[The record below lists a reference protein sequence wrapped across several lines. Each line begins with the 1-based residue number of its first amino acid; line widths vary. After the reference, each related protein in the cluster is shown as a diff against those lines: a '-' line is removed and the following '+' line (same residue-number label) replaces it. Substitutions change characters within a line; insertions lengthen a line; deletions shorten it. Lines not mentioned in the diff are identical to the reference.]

1 MSEVIE
7 NQEVKDIQIEF
18 KPAVINVLEKEKF
31 KESID
36 LIVAKYEGHV
46 PSAENLTVD
55 RKTRAE
61 LNKLITKIETRRKE
75 IKKSINIPY
84 AEFEVWYKKEIAP
97 MEKVI
102 ETIDEGIKKI
112 EAEQKEARK
121 KVVHELLVEL
131 TTDTEVDS
139 RIFENFVD
147 DWAKASNF
155 NDIKPKKQVI
165 DSITYVIDG
174 EKQKIANYKADK
186 EIISNFC
193 FGNNVSDTPYIRM
206 LDSGKSVSEVMSA
219 ISEDV
224 LFEKK
229 RKEAEEKRKEAEK
242 QRQAELEKQQ
252 QEYETRKLEES
263 FNALPSH
270 VGKENAKS
278 LSQPEVVEHFKEEF
292 DKKAA
297 QTQVEISGTTVN
309 EEPEKLPEKKYMAV
323 IEICFSS
330 IEEKNQWKQVMI
342 DNGFGDFKATEF
354 KEIKHD

>member
-7 NQEVKDIQIEF
+7 EQEVKDIQIEF

-121 KVVHELLVEL
+121 KVVRELLTEF
-131 TTDTEVDS
+131 TEDAEVDS
-139 RIFENFVD
+139 RIFESFVD

-174 EKQKIANYKADK
+174 EKQKIAEYKANKDT
-186 EIISNFC
+186 ISNFC
-193 FGNNVSDTPYIRM
+193 FGNSVSDTPYIRM

-224 LFEKK
+224 LFEKQ
-229 RKEAEEKRKEAEK
+229 RKEAEEKRKEAER

-252 QEYETRKLEES
+252 QEFETRKLEAS
-263 FNALPSH
+263 FNSDAS
-270 VGKENAKS
+270 VSTKIIQS
-278 LSQPEVVEHFKEEF
+278 
-292 DKKAA
+292 
-297 QTQVEISGTTVN
+297 
-309 EEPEKLPEKKYMAV
+309 EPEKTKSNPDEEIAEVSGAEIVQKYRAV

-330 IEEKNQWKQVMI
+330 LEEKNKWKQVMV
-342 DNGFGDFKATEF
+342 DNGFGDFKAKEF
-354 KEIKHD
+354 GKI

>member
-7 NQEVKDIQIEF
+7 EQEVKDIQIEF

-131 TTDTEVDS
+131 TTNTEVDS

-174 EKQKIANYKADK
+174 EKQKIADYKADK
-186 EIISNFC
+186 ETISNFC

-229 RKEAEEKRKEAEK
+229 RKEAEEK

-252 QEYETRKLEES
+252 QEFETRKLEES

-270 VGKENAKS
+270 VGEENAKS

-292 DKKAA
+292 DKKSA
-297 QTQVEISGTTVN
+297 QSQVEISGSTVN

>member
-131 TTDTEVDS
+131 TTNTEVDS

-174 EKQKIANYKADK
+174 EKQKIADYKADK
-186 EIISNFC
+186 ETISNFC

-229 RKEAEEKRKEAEK
+229 RKEAEEK

-252 QEYETRKLEES
+252 QEFETRKLEES

-270 VGKENAKS
+270 VGEENAKS

-292 DKKAA
+292 DKKSA
-297 QTQVEISGTTVN
+297 QSQVEISGSTVN

>member
-7 NQEVKDIQIEF
+7 NEEVKDIEIEF
-18 KPAVINVLEKEKF
+18 KPAVINILEEEKF
-31 KESID
+31 KESINRV
-36 LIVAKYEGHV
+36 VAEYTGHV
-46 PSAENLTVD
+46 PSVENLTVD
-55 RKTRAE
+55 RKTRAS
-61 LNKLITKIETRRKE
+61 LNKLIDKIETRRKE
-75 IKKSINIPY
+75 IKKSINVPY
-84 AEFEVWYKKEIAP
+84 AEFEGWYKKAIAP

-102 ETIDEGIKKI
+102 ETIDAGIKKI
-112 EAEQKEARK
+112 EDEQKEARK

-155 NDIKPKKQVI
+155 NDIKPKKQLI
-165 DSITYVIDG
+165 DSINYVIDG
-174 EKQKIANYKADK
+174 EKQKIDEYKANK
-186 EIISNFC
+186 ETISNFC

-224 LFEKK
+224 LFEKQ
-229 RKEAEEKRKEAEK
+229 RKEAEEKRKEAER
-242 QRQAELEKQQ
+242 QRRAELEKQQ
-252 QEYETRKLEES
+252 QEFETRKLEES

-270 VGKENAKS
+270 VGEENARS

-297 QTQVEISGTTVN
+297 QSQVEISGTTVN
-309 EEPEKLPEKKYMAV
+309 EESEKIPNEKYMAV
-323 IEICFSS
+323 IEIYFSS

-342 DNGFGDFKATEF
+342 NNGFGDFKATEF
-354 KEIKHD
+354 KKI

>member
-7 NQEVKDIQIEF
+7 NKEVKDIEIEF
-18 KPAVINVLEKEKF
+18 KPAVINILEEEKF
-31 KESID
+31 KESINRV
-36 LIVAKYEGHV
+36 VAEYTGHV
-46 PSAENLTVD
+46 PSVENLTVD
-55 RKTRAE
+55 RKTRAS
-61 LNKLITKIETRRKE
+61 LNKLIDKIETRRKQ
-75 IKKSINIPY
+75 IKKSINVPY
-84 AEFEVWYKKEIAP
+84 AEFEVWYKKAIAP

-102 ETIDEGIKKI
+102 ETIDAGIKKI

-131 TTDTEVDS
+131 TIDTEVDS

-155 NDIKPKKQVI
+155 NDIKPKKQLI

-174 EKQKIANYKADK
+174 EKQKIAEYKENKDT
-186 EIISNFC
+186 ISNFC

-224 LFEKK
+224 LFEKQ

-252 QEYETRKLEES
+252 QEFETRKLEAS
-263 FNALPSH
+263 FNS
-270 VGKENAKS
+270 
-278 LSQPEVVEHFKEEF
+278 
-292 DKKAA
+292 AA
-297 QTQVEISGTTVN
+297 SVSTKIIQS
-309 EEPEKLPEKKYMAV
+309 EPEKTKSSPDEEIAEVSGGEIVQKYRAV
-323 IEICFSS
+323 IEIYFAS

-354 KEIKHD
+354 KKI

>member
-7 NQEVKDIQIEF
+7 NEEVKDIQIDF
-18 KPAVINVLEKEKF
+18 KPAVINILEEEKF
-31 KESID
+31 KESISRV
-36 LIVAKYEGHV
+36 VAEYTGHV
-46 PSAENLTVD
+46 PSVENLTVD
-55 RKTRAE
+55 KKTRAS

-75 IKKSINIPY
+75 IKKTINVPY
-84 AEFEVWYKKEIAP
+84 AEFEGWYKKAIAP

-102 ETIDEGIKKI
+102 ETIDAGIKKI
-112 EAEQKEARK
+112 ETEQKEARK

-155 NDIKPKKQVI
+155 NDTKPKKQLI

-174 EKQKIANYKADK
+174 EKQKIAEYKANKDT
-186 EIISNFC
+186 ISNFC

-224 LFEKK
+224 LFEKQ

-242 QRQAELEKQQ
+242 QRQVELKKQQ
-252 QEYETRKLEES
+252 QEFETRKLEAS
-263 FNALPSH
+263 FNS
-270 VGKENAKS
+270 
-278 LSQPEVVEHFKEEF
+278 
-292 DKKAA
+292 AA
-297 QTQVEISGTTVN
+297 SVSTKIIQSK
-309 EEPEKLPEKKYMAV
+309 PEKTKSIPDEEIAEVSGAEIVQKYRAV
-323 IEICFSS
+323 IEIYFSS

-342 DNGFGDFKATEF
+342 DNGFGDFKAKEF
-354 KEIKHD
+354 KEIKPEVVEND

>member
-1 MSEVIE
+1 MNEFNVTFEPAKIEVL
-7 NQEVKDIQIEF
+7 DR
-18 KPAVINVLEKEKF
+18 EKF
-31 KESID
+31 EEQINSIAQANSNRLVTVESMAD
-36 LIVAKYEGHV
+36 DK
-46 PSAENLTVD
+46 
-55 RKTRAE
+55 KTRAE
-61 LNKLITKIETRRKE
+61 LRKLSKSLNDEKIR
-75 IKKSINIPY
+75 IKKEYNQPLS
-84 AEFEVWYKKEIAP
+84 EFEFWFKKAVAVLDEAISQ
-97 MEKVI
+97 
-102 ETIDEGIKKI
+102 IDSGIKDI

-139 RIFENFVD
+139 RIFESFVD

-155 NDIKPKKQVI
+155 NDNKPKKQAI

-174 EKQKIANYKADK
+174 EKQKIAEYKANK
-186 EIISNFC
+186 ETISNFC

-242 QRQAELEKQQ
+242 QRQAELEKQK

-263 FNALPSH
+263 FNSPAAEQS
-270 VGKENAKS
+270 ENI
-278 LSQPEVVEHFKEEF
+278 QP
-292 DKKAA
+292 
-297 QTQVEISGTTVN
+297 
-309 EEPEKLPEKKYMAV
+309 EPEKDDSNSTEEVIEISETENIHEKKYMAV

-354 KEIKHD
+354 KEIKPEVVEND

>member
-7 NQEVKDIQIEF
+7 NKEVKDIEIEF
-18 KPAVINVLEKEKF
+18 KPAVINILEEEKF
-31 KESID
+31 KESINR
-36 LIVAKYEGHV
+36 VVEEYTGHV
-46 PSAENLTVD
+46 PSVENLTVD
-55 RKTRAE
+55 RKTRAS
-61 LNKLITKIETRRKE
+61 LNKLIDKIETRRKQ
-75 IKKSINIPY
+75 IKKSINVPY
-84 AEFEVWYKKEIAP
+84 AEFEVWYKKAIAP

-102 ETIDEGIKKI
+102 ETIDAGIKKI

-131 TTDTEVDS
+131 TIDTEVDS

-155 NDIKPKKQVI
+155 NDIKPKKQLI

-174 EKQKIANYKADK
+174 EKQKIAEYKENKDT
-186 EIISNFC
+186 ISNFC

-224 LFEKK
+224 LFEKQ

-252 QEYETRKLEES
+252 QEFETRKLEAS
-263 FNALPSH
+263 FNS
-270 VGKENAKS
+270 
-278 LSQPEVVEHFKEEF
+278 
-292 DKKAA
+292 AA
-297 QTQVEISGTTVN
+297 SVSTKIIQS
-309 EEPEKLPEKKYMAV
+309 EPEKTKSSPDEEIAEVSGGEIVQKYRAV
-323 IEICFSS
+323 IEIYFAS

-354 KEIKHD
+354 KKI

>member
-1 MSEVIE
+1 MNEFNVTFEPAKIEVL
-7 NQEVKDIQIEF
+7 DR
-18 KPAVINVLEKEKF
+18 EKF
-31 KESID
+31 EEQINSIAQANSNRLVTID
-36 LIVAKYEGHV
+36 SMADDK
-46 PSAENLTVD
+46 
-55 RKTRAE
+55 KTRAE
-61 LNKLITKIETRRKE
+61 LRKLSKSLNNEKIR
-75 IKKSINIPY
+75 IKKEYNQPLT
-84 AEFEVWYKKEIAP
+84 EFEVWFKKAVEVL
-97 MEKVI
+97 EKAI
-102 ETIDEGIKKI
+102 SQIDSGIKDI
-112 EAEQKEARK
+112 ESEQKESRK

-155 NDIKPKKQVI
+155 NDAKPKKQLI

-174 EKQKIANYKADK
+174 EKQKIADYKANK
-186 EIISNFC
+186 ETISNFC

-224 LFEKK
+224 LFEKQ
-229 RKEAEEKRKEAEK
+229 RKEAEEKRKETEK
-242 QRQAELEKQQ
+242 QRQAELEKQK

-263 FNALPSH
+263 FNSPAT
-270 VGKENAKS
+270 E
-278 LSQPEVVEHFKEEF
+278 QPENI
-292 DKKAA
+292 
-297 QTQVEISGTTVN
+297 QS
-309 EEPEKLPEKKYMAV
+309 EPEKDDSTSNEEVIEVTETENIPEKKYMAV

-354 KEIKHD
+354 KKI

>member
-7 NQEVKDIQIEF
+7 NEEVKDIQIEF
-18 KPAVINVLEKEKF
+18 KPAVINILEEEKF
-31 KESID
+31 KESISRV
-36 LIVAKYEGHV
+36 VAEYTGHV
-46 PSAENLTVD
+46 PSVENLTVD
-55 RKTRAE
+55 KKTRAS

-75 IKKSINIPY
+75 IKKTINVPY
-84 AEFEVWYKKEIAP
+84 AEFEGWYKKAIAP

-102 ETIDEGIKKI
+102 ETIDAGIKKI
-112 EAEQKEARK
+112 ETEQKEARK

-155 NDIKPKKQVI
+155 NDIKPKKQLI

-174 EKQKIANYKADK
+174 EKQKIAEYKANKDT
-186 EIISNFC
+186 ISNFC

-224 LFEKK
+224 LFEKQ
-229 RKEAEEKRKEAEK
+229 RKEAEEKRKEAER

-252 QEYETRKLEES
+252 KEYETRKLEES

-270 VGKENAKS
+270 VGEENARA

-297 QTQVEISGTTVN
+297 QSQIEISVTTVN
-309 EEPEKLPEKKYMAV
+309 EEPENLPNEKYMAV
-323 IEICFSS
+323 IEIYFSS

-354 KEIKHD
+354 KKI

>member
-7 NQEVKDIQIEF
+7 NEEVKDIQIDF
-18 KPAVINVLEKEKF
+18 KPAVINILEEEKF
-31 KESID
+31 KESISRV
-36 LIVAKYEGHV
+36 VAEYTGHV
-46 PSAENLTVD
+46 PSVENLTVD
-55 RKTRAE
+55 KKTRAS

-75 IKKSINIPY
+75 IKKTINVPY
-84 AEFEVWYKKEIAP
+84 AEFEGWYKKAIAP

-102 ETIDEGIKKI
+102 ETIDAGIKKI
-112 EAEQKEARK
+112 ETEQKEARK

-155 NDIKPKKQVI
+155 NDIKPKKQLI

-174 EKQKIANYKADK
+174 EKQKIAEYKANKDT
-186 EIISNFC
+186 ISNFC

-224 LFEKK
+224 LFEKQ

-252 QEYETRKLEES
+252 QEFETRKLEAS
-263 FNALPSH
+263 FNS
-270 VGKENAKS
+270 NASVSTKIIQSEPEKTKS
-278 LSQPEVVEHFKEEF
+278 NPDEEI
-292 DKKAA
+292 A
-297 QTQVEISGTTVN
+297 EISGAEIVQ
-309 EEPEKLPEKKYMAV
+309 KYRAV

-330 IEEKNQWKQVMI
+330 LEEKNKWKQVMV
-342 DNGFGDFKATEF
+342 DNGFGDFKAKEF
-354 KEIKHD
+354 GKI